1 MATAQSMIASYGGST
16 AIRLADGVNS
26 RARDR
31 TVRGVRFGARKWK
44 VGALRREEFAD
55 SQHTQYYVSP
65 RAGCGEEKE
74 KKKARKEKNKKKL
87 KLLKRL
93 STDLQMFVSGREE
106 EDGGGMIL
114 SEAQKLLLAE
124 LEKLRSEEMEE
135 KKKKKKMEEI
145 ALMQSSESSSSSSS
159 ESSDSDCGSNVMVMK
174 SQRKRSNYVSI
185 PQESSSVATL
195 PAIEVQAEEVRD
207 SAVSL
212 VGCGSNSL
220 TTAAPELSKRKIEVC
235 MGGKCKK
242 AGAMAVMEDFERKVG
257 EEAMVVTCKCMGKC
271 KTAPNVKVS
280 SEDDGLLCIGVGLE
294 DVDAIVA
301 EMMGS
306 SSHHYLPA
314 MAP

>member
-1 MATAQSMIASYGGST
+1 MIASYGGST

-114 SEAQKLLLAE
+114 SVSIFYSEEAQKLLLAE

-212 VGCGSNSL
+212 VGS
-220 TTAAPELSKRKIEVC
+220 APELSKRKIEVC